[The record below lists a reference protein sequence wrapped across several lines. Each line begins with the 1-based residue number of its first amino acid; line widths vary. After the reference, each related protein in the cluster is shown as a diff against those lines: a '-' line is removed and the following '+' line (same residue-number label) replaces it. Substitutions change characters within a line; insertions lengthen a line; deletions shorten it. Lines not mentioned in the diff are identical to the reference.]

1 MHDAMQIHNFVWFLV
16 VGGLAGWIASVL
28 VQGWGL
34 GLIGDIAVGV
44 TGAFLGGFFAYQF
57 NITVYGFWEV
67 LGMSIL
73 GAVVLLVIFRALSRP
88 RRVVS

>member
-1 MHDAMQIHNFVWFLV
+1 

-28 VQGWGL
+28 VRGGGL
-34 GLIGDIAVGV
+34 GLLGDIAVGV
-44 TGAFLGGFFAYQF
+44 LGAFLGAFFAYQF

-73 GAVVLLVIFRALSRP
+73 GAVILLILLRALSS
-88 RRVVS
+88 RRRISG